1 MQCDENS
8 IRPIILFNRT
18 RPPSVPIHN
27 PLLRVDAS
35 DRAYRVVIA
44 LHVCHT
50 VPHILLFAYSAIVLA
65 LICFKCDWSY
75 EVSVILSFLAS
86 QLALASFF
94 S

>member
-27 PLLRVDAS
+27 PLLRVDES
-35 DRAYRVVIA
+35 DRAYPVVIA
-44 LHVCHT
+44 LCHT

-75 EVSVILSFLAS
+75 EMSVILSFLAS
-86 QLALASFF
+86 QLALALLV
-94 S
+94 